1 MRHAAHSEA
10 LHKCQA
16 ILGTRLFVRNV
27 AAQVTLQRV
36 KKEEGGGAE
45 LGRVEP
51 APRKDEDQ
59 GQNQSRPG
67 SLSKA
72 VTTY

>member
-1 MRHAAHSEA
+1 M
-10 LHKCQA
+10 
-16 ILGTRLFVRNV
+16 RNV
-27 AAQVTLQRV
+27 AAQVALQRV

-51 APRKDEDQ
+51 VPRKDEDQ
-59 GQNQSRPG
+59 GQNQSQPS